1 MSPRSGTTSRT
12 WTGSASRSGRW
23 SALLKLA
30 SSLIGHPPSGD
41 AGADMIVHSPTQRDR
56 GAIVQVK
63 HRSSGKLGRVSE
75 REVIDVLRARERYP
89 IKNPFMVLVTTG
101 SVEPSGHAIAR
112 VHEITVV
119 DYSTLGR
126 VGDVIRSELY
136 EGMNA

>member
-1 MSPRSGTTSRT
+1 
-12 WTGSASRSGRW
+12 
-23 SALLKLA
+23 
-30 SSLIGHPPSGD
+30 
-41 AGADMIVHSPTQRDR
+41 MIVHSPTQRDR